1 MAQTFSV
8 TVLAYEDGTLAVTDS
23 EITGLIIEV
32 GTFDKLLVELPR
44 VASDL
49 LRLNHGLA
57 DEQIANATLHV
68 EFKRTTDAVLQ
79 QKSSSSN
86 SLPRMSWSSNERSHP
101 VQYA

>member
-23 EITGLIIEV
+23 DITGLIIEV

-49 LRLNHGLA
+49 LQLNHGLA

-68 EFKRTTDAVLQ
+68 EFKRTTDAALQ
-79 QKSSSSN
+79 QKSSSST
-86 SLPRMSWSSNERSHP
+86 SLPRMFWSSNEPSHP

>member
-23 EITGLIIEV
+23 DITGLIIEV

-49 LRLNHGLA
+49 LQLNHGLA
-57 DEQIANATLHV
+57 DEQIANATLRV

-79 QKSSSSN
+79 QKSRSST
-86 SLPRMSWSSNERSHP
+86 SLPRMFWSSDERSHP